1 MGFIIKF
8 FFFLKPLFSMLNLA
22 YVDNIKRLHEQ
33 LPIDKTKESFLKSL
47 DEAYHGWLPLF
58 QIPLN
63 D

>member
-1 MGFIIKF
+1 
-8 FFFLKPLFSMLNLA
+8 MLNLA